1 MGAVVGLGT
10 GEVERDAGDGGP
22 DRFPL
27 GDLLRFVGGSA
38 PSPSTPDASG
48 TASVDGEAAF
58 SFVAVSVP
66 SRNAAGSSCTSFSL
80 KANPSS
86 STSAFL
92 FSFSFPSF
100 ASPSSSDF
108 SFSFPFARFLR
119 GSSLPTS
126 PSAPSSPPSFSSSP
140 SSSPFFLFFPRA
152 LAVARLR
159 GARLLLGR
167 GDLLPL
173 RAFSFS
179 CSVSSSS
186 AKDKLLGTCPT
197 KRDLIHKYNL
207 PSTSAGS

>member
-22 DRFPL
+22 DRLPL
-27 GDLLRFVGGSA
+27 GDLLRFVGGSVS
-38 PSPSTPDASG
+38 SPSTLDASG

-58 SFVAVSVP
+58 SFVAVSAP
-66 SRNAAGSSCTSFSL
+66 SRKAAGSSCTSFSL

-92 FSFSFPSF
+92 FSLSFPSF

-119 GSSLPTS
+119 GSSLPAS
-126 PSAPSSPPSFSSSP
+126 PLPSAPSSPPSFASSP

-173 RAFSFS
+173 LAFSFS

-186 AKDKLLGTCPT
+186 AKYKLLGICP
-197 KRDLIHKYNL
+197 KGEI
-207 PSTSAGS
+207 